1 MAITGQSDRR
11 KGNRRQST
19 RRKGDIKIIK
29 IKGEGDKERE
39 VTVRHVTVPKKKGS
53 SLWSGY
59 EDFTREW
66 SGSFITRKRKK
77 HPRCGGDYEKY
88 GTLSSRG

>member
-1 MAITGQSDRR
+1 MAITEQSDRR
-11 KGNRRQST
+11 KSNRRQST

-53 SLWSGY
+53 SLWAGM
-59 EDFTREW
+59 
-66 SGSFITRKRKK
+66 KN
-77 HPRCGGDYEKY
+77 
-88 GTLSSRG
+88 LRGNGVRVL